1 MTNHWRDIRH
11 ADLMLI
17 NGANPAEAHP
27 VGFRWMMKAKLER
40 GAKMIH
46 ADPRFTRTS
55 AVADVHLRIRTGSDV
70 AYFGGLINYVLQNK
84 LYHEDYVRR
93 YTNAALV
100 VKKGYEFKDG
110 LFNGYDP
117 ETRTYDPT
125 AWAYEAAGPPK
136 RTERETRKAPLAHGP
151 GPSTSTTPARSST
164 SCASTTPGTRRR
176 WSSASPASPATSS
189 SRWRSWSARPAGP
202 TR

>member
-27 VGFRWMMKAKLER
+27 VGFQWMMKAKLER

-55 AVADVHLRIRTGSDV
+55 AVADIHLRIRTGSDV
-70 AYFGGLINYVLQNK
+70 AYFGGLINYVLENE
-84 LYHEDYVRR
+84 LYHKEYVTWA
-93 YTNAALV
+93 TNAALV
-100 VKKGYEFKDG
+100 VKEGYEFKDG
-110 LFNGYDP
+110 LFRAPGRP
-117 ETRTYDPT
+117 
-125 AWAYEAAGPPK
+125 AGSP
-136 RTERETRKAPLAHGP
+136 A
-151 GPSTSTTPARSST
+151 STSTTRAQSST

-176 WSSASPASPATSS
+176 WSSGSPASPATSS
-189 SRWRSWSARPAGP
+189 SRWRSWSARWVGR